1 MTRIGRFLKWVLLLL
16 VVVGLAALAFRSY
29 RAVSGP
35 ALQPWH
41 RFVPHELSADQ
52 IEMADW
58 TRYLAQEDEIMA
70 SVRAEVSQKL
80 PPGERV
86 PINRYFEA
94 SPVYAAHFAH
104 DWNRSY
110 VLEPDGQPVGVV
122 VLIHGLTDSPYSL
135 RHVAQH
141 YRDRGFVAIG
151 RARMIR
157 PTACATSRSSIAITA
172 SSRSACACPATA
184 QCLRV

>member
-1 MTRIGRFLKWVLLLL
+1 MTRTVGRILKTVLVLLA
-16 VVVGLAALAFRSY
+16 VVGVALLGLRSY
-29 RAVSGP
+29 RVLSGP

-41 RFVPHELSADQ
+41 TFVPHELSVDQ
-52 IEMADW
+52 LDAADW

-70 SVRAEVSQKL
+70 SVRANVSQKL

-94 SPVYAAHFAH
+94 SPVNPAHFAR

-110 VLEPDGQPVGVV
+110 VMEPDGKPVGVV
-122 VLIHGLTDSPYSL
+122 VLLHGLTDSPYSL

-151 RARMIR
+151 IR
-157 PTACATSRSSIAITA
+157 LPGHGDRKS
-172 SSRSACACPATA
+172 
-184 QCLRV
+184 VV